1 MKKAINMWRRM
12 SAFAVAAIVMSSS
25 PIRAVCQCNKKMSA
39 EEITKYRQ
47 ILENKEYIEDSDHLI
62 YDDADFMLYD
72 INNDGR
78 KDLIIS
84 GPFGLRSVF
93 GTVVYSYDG
102 KKFHCTTKRG
112 DVAGISKK
120 GIELYDRDYEGIGEI
135 IYESVVVYQLNT
147 SGKLK
152 EKTMSDSVT
161 NMIESSLEKK
171 YYKYNNS
178 GKKIK
183 ISKSAYKKLRKKYN
197 LKQVD
202 PSNGMHEIN
211 NSNIET
217 YINE

>member
-1 MKKAINMWRRM
+1 MKKATYLWRRM

-25 PIRAVCQCNKKMSA
+25 LSLQSVNAAKKMSA
-39 EEITKYRQ
+39 EEIKKYRQ
-47 ILENKEYIEDSDHLI
+47 ILENKEYIQASGHLI
-62 YDDADFMLYD
+62 YDDADFMFYD
-72 INNDGR
+72 INNDSR

-102 KKFHCTTKRG
+102 KKFHCSTKRG

-135 IYESVVVYQLNT
+135 IYESVVVYQLNPN
-147 SGKLK
+147 GKLK

-161 NMIESSLEKK
+161 NMIEPSSEKK

-197 LKQVD
+197 LKQID
-202 PSNGMHEIN
+202 STNGMHEIN
-211 NSNIET
+211 NFNIEK